1 MPDDLVHDLELILV
15 AHHALILLET
25 DDDARAHSM
34 IAAAAR
40 GSKLP
45 HYVWRVHKGLCLDG
59 RPDAHV
65 ERTIAPHHCLEHI
78 LTRRDPAVFEMQ
90 DLATFSEMPVTIE
103 LLKDVYDR
111 FSKNAGAL
119 FFIGEGVHLVP
130 ELEHRVTRIDVT
142 PPSPTERWDY
152 VKRVLRD
159 LGTRVDFDVNMSN
172 EEARRL
178 VDLLAGMTF
187 FEIGRLISRCVVESR
202 RFDGATLEAV
212 RKAKAD
218 MLAASG
224 AVEYV
229 PAPQSMKD
237 VAGMQSLKSWLEK
250 RAAIFRDPSQAE
262 KFGLDAPKG
271 VMLLGVPGCGK
282 SLCAKAVASEWK
294 LPLLRLDAG
303 SLFGKYLGQSE
314 ANLRKAFEVSE
325 SMAPAVLWIDEI
337 EKAFASGGGDDNAT
351 QKRVFGAFLSW
362 MQDKGQTVFVVATAN
377 DVSQLPPELLR
388 KGRFDEIFFV
398 DLPDEEVRSAIFAVH
413 LRLRGRDPAAFDL
426 AALAAASKGFS
437 GAEIEQSVVSA
448 MYSAFAAHQP
458 LATDHLLAELA
469 ATQPLSV
476 TMAEKIKWLRD
487 WAAERSVP
495 AD

>member
-65 ERTIAPHHCLEHI
+65 ERTIAPHHCLEQI
-78 LTRRDPAVFEMQ
+78 LARREPAVFEMQ
-90 DLATFSEMPVTIE
+90 SLAAFTEMPVTVE

-119 FFIGEGVHLVP
+119 FFTGEGVQLAP

-142 PPSPTERWDY
+142 PPSPAERWDY

-159 LGTRVDFDVNMSN
+159 LGTRVAFDVNMSK

-178 VDLLAGMTF
+178 VNLLAGMTF
-187 FEIGRLISRCVVESR
+187 FEIGRLISRCVVESQ

-212 RKAKAD
+212 RRAKAD

-229 PAPQSMKD
+229 PAPLSMDD
-237 VAGMQSLKSWLEK
+237 VAGMRSLKSWLEK
-250 RAAIFRDPSQAE
+250 RAAIFRDPGQAE
-262 KFGLDAPKG
+262 KFGLKAPKG
-271 VMLLGVPGCGK
+271 VLLLGVPGCGK

-303 SLFGKYLGQSE
+303 SLYGKYLGQSE

-337 EKAFASGGGDDNAT
+337 EKAFASGGDDNAT

-362 MQDKGQTVFVVATAN
+362 MQDKDQTVFVVATAN

-398 DLPDEEVRSAIFAVH
+398 DLPDEAVRGDIFAVH
-413 LRLRGRDPAAFDL
+413 LRLRGRDPADFDL
-426 AALAAASKGFS
+426 AALAAASDGFS

-448 MYSAFAAHQP
+448 LYSAFAERRP

-476 TMAEKIKWLRD
+476 TMAEKIAWLRT
-487 WAAERSVP
+487 WAAERSVA